1 MTVKEMLERKREL
14 GLTNEMIAQKS
25 GVPLATVQKIF
36 AGITKA
42 PRRDTIRKLELLFS
56 LREIPPQTDGSGF
69 SGTFSDAS
77 SEALHIAESVLPYGT
92 PCPRAYTLEDYYA
105 LPEGRRA
112 ELINGV
118 FYDMAAPSRIH
129 QLILLQLA
137 YQFVPCV
144 EEHPECEL
152 YVAPCDV
159 CLNQDDST
167 IVQPDL
173 FIACGKEDRDLSRFN
188 GPPDFIIEILSP
200 SSRSHDL
207 FRKLNLYRFSGV
219 REYWI
224 IDPDNLKILTYD
236 LEHDTLPERYTFQDT
251 VPVLISE
258 GKCRIRFSQ
267 ILRKIQPYLD

>member
-77 SEALHIAESVLPYGT
+77 SEALHVAESVLPYGT

-118 FYDMAAPSRIH
+118 LYDMAAPSRIH

-167 IVQPDL
+167 MVQPDL

-188 GPPDFIIEILSP
+188 GAPDFIIEILSP

-224 IDPDNLKILTYD
+224 IDPEHQKVIVYLFERDDEINL
-236 LEHDTLPERYTFQDT
+236 YTFDDEI
-251 VPVLISE
+251 PVAVSQGICQISFAQVKERLI
-258 GKCRIRFSQ
+258 R
-267 ILRKIQPYLD
+267 